1 MNGQNRNRRE
11 FLGTM
16 GRASLA
22 ASVLGTALGAES
34 RIGRKPNIVF
44 ILIDDLGWSDLG
56 CYGADLHET
65 RSIDSFAAQSMRFTD
80 AYAASPVCTPTR
92 ASIQTGKYPARLNM
106 TVWRE
111 RTFEP
116 PDATRKLIPPQCV
129 GDLAHENV
137 TVAEIL
143 RAGGYQTAHIGKWH
157 LGGAAHYPETHGF
170 DVNIGGTHWGAPN
183 SYFYPYHGSDY
194 YSDYRYIPDLAYGE
208 EGEYLTDRL
217 TTEAL
222 HTMEKMKDGP
232 FFLHLAYHSVHTPI
246 EGKPERV
253 EQYREKRNPEYKHQH
268 PGYAAMVHSVD
279 ENIGRVLAKI
289 EQLGI
294 SDETLVLLFSDNGG
308 YINKKQDIQVTDNY
322 PLRSGKGSLYE
333 GGIREPLLVRWPGVI
348 EPGTV
353 CEEPVSSV
361 DFYPTLLEAAGL
373 EGEATHN
380 RDVDG
385 LSLIPLLTK
394 SQESL
399 ERDTL
404 YWHYPHYYF
413 YPKTTPVGAIRRGD
427 WKLLEHFESGQLELF
442 NLEED
447 LSEQTNLAEKKPE
460 KAKELLNALQNWRSE
475 IRAQMPRANP
485 DYAGS

>member
-1 MNGQNRNRRE
+1 MNGQPQTRRD
-11 FLGTM
+11 FLGTL
-16 GRASLA
+16 GRASLT

-44 ILIDDLGWSDLG
+44 ILVDDLGWSDLG

-65 RSIDSFAAQSMRFTD
+65 RNIDRFAAQSVRFTD

-111 RTFEP
+111 QTLQP
-116 PDATRKLIPPQCV
+116 SNATRKMIPPQCRS
-129 GDLAHENV
+129 DLPHEDV

-143 RAGGYQTAHIGKWH
+143 QAGGYQTAHIGKWH

-170 DVNIGGTHWGAPN
+170 DVNIGGTLWGAPN

-194 YSDYRYIPDLAYGE
+194 FSDYRYVPHLEHGQ

-246 EGKPERV
+246 EGKPEWV
-253 EQYREKRNPEYKHQH
+253 EHYREKKNPSYKHQH

-279 ENIGRVLAKI
+279 ENVGRVLAKI
-289 EQLGI
+289 DQLGI
-294 SDETLVLLFSDNGG
+294 ADETLVLLFSDNGG
-308 YINKKQDIQVTDNY
+308 YINKRQDIPITDNY

-353 CEEPVSSV
+353 CEEPVCSV

-373 EGEATHN
+373 HGEAVHN
-380 RDVDG
+380 REVDG
-385 LSLIPLLTK
+385 LSLVPLLTK

-399 ERDTL
+399 KRDTL

-413 YPKTTPVGAIRRGD
+413 YPKTTPVGAIRQDG
-427 WKLLEHFESGQLELF
+427 WKLLEHFESGRLELF
-442 NLEED
+442 NLKED
-447 LSEQTNLAEKKPE
+447 LGEQTNLAEKRPE
-460 KAKELLNALQNWRSE
+460 KAGELLNALRKWRNE
-475 IRAQMPRANP
+475 IRAQMPQFNP
-485 DYAGS
+485 DRTDL